1 MTAAGPQEQVRP
13 SIFADALADDSLRS
27 EIGGRPAESLC
38 ANEILFTEGDSADS
52 LFEVVSGVLR
62 TYRMLPDGRRAI
74 TGFLFAGELL
84 GVPCRDGYVYTAEAV
99 TDVKVRRLPRARL
112 LQLIDESTSVRR
124 DLLAVAYDEMCAAQD
139 QMLLLARK
147 TAEERVASFLLKVA
161 RRSSSDGS
169 IATRL
174 TLPMPR
180 LDIADYLG
188 LTIETVS
195 RLISK
200 FKANRLIALL
210 SPSKVA
216 IIDVA
221 RLVDT
226 AGEDPVE
233 MHAAAFAGPA
243 SRWSH

>member
-1 MTAAGPQEQVRP
+1 MAATNIEAPVHT
-13 SIFADALADDSLRS
+13 SILAETFDDDSLRNQIA
-27 EIGGRPAESLC
+27 ERPVEALS
-38 ANEILFTEGDSADS
+38 ANEVLFTEGDAADS
-52 LFEVVSGVLR
+52 LYEVVSGVLR

-99 TDVKVRRLPRARL
+99 TSVKVRSLARAKL
-112 LQLIDESTSVRR
+112 LQLIDDSTSVRR

-161 RRSSSDGS
+161 RRATADGS
-169 IATRL
+169 ISTDL

-200 FKANRLIALL
+200 FKASGMIALL

-216 IIDVA
+216 
-221 RLVDT
+221 LVDIERLAQT
-226 AGEDPVE
+226 AGEDIVDLQTPATVR
-233 MHAAAFAGPA
+233 HASG
-243 SRWSH
+243 WSH

>member
-1 MTAAGPQEQVRP
+1 MAAT
-13 SIFADALADDSLRS
+13 SIEAPVHTSILADAFDDASLRNQIA
-27 EIGGRPAESLC
+27 ERPVEALS
-38 ANEILFTEGDSADS
+38 ANEVLFTEGDAADS

-99 TDVKVRRLPRARL
+99 TSVKVRRLPRAKL

-161 RRSSSDGS
+161 RRATADGS
-169 IATRL
+169 IGTNL

-200 FKANRLIALL
+200 FKASGMIALL

-216 IIDVA
+216 
-221 RLVDT
+221 LVDIERLAQT
-226 AGEDPVE
+226 AGEDIVDLQTS
-233 MHAAAFAGPA
+233 ATVRNA
-243 SRWSH
+243 SGWSH